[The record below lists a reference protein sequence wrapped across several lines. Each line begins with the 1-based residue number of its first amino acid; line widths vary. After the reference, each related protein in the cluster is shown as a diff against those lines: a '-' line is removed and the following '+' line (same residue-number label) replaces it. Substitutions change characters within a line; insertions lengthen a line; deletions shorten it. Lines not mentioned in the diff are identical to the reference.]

1 MFDLFFV
8 GFVLFLFI
16 KRFKKVIKLLVYFSI
31 IDEKRYFI
39 VFYISYFKDYVNI
52 FQVND
57 FFLKGNKFSL
67 SYLFYFIK
75 IICKG

>member
-39 VFYISYFKDYVNI
+39 VFYISYVKDYVNI
-52 FQVND
+52 F
-57 FFLKGNKFSL
+57 
-67 SYLFYFIK
+67 
-75 IICKG
+75 

>member
-31 IDEKRYFI
+31 IDEKRYI
-39 VFYISYFKDYVNI
+39 IDFYISYVKDYVNI
-52 FQVND
+52 F
-57 FFLKGNKFSL
+57 
-67 SYLFYFIK
+67 
-75 IICKG
+75 

>member
-1 MFDLFFV
+1 M
-8 GFVLFLFI
+8 
-16 KRFKKVIKLLVYFSI
+16 KLYVLVYFNI
-31 IDEKRYFI
+31 IDESYFI
-39 VFYISYFKDYVNI
+39 VFYLGYDKYYVNI

-57 FFLKGNKFSL
+57 FFLKGNNFSL